1 MKIFLDTASLEEI
14 KKGLEWGIVDGVT
27 TNPTLIS
34 KEGKEEYRKS
44 IKEIAKIMKGPLSAE
59 VIDEKFEGM
68 VKEGRELYSLAKNIV
83 IKIPMTQDGIKACKV
98 LSSEGI
104 PVNLTLIFSPAQ
116 ALLAAKAGAS
126 YVSPFV
132 GRLDDIGAPGMEVV
146 SEILQIFENYNFPTE
161 VIVASVR
168 NPEHFRIS
176 ALYGAPII
184 TVPFSVL
191 EQLFKHPLTDIGI
204 SRFINDYKKAGLKW

>member
-1 MKIFLDTASLEEI
+1 MKIFLDTASLDEI

-34 KEGKEEYRKS
+34 KEGKKEYRKS

-83 IKIPMTQDGIKACKV
+83 IKIPMTYDGIKACKV

-104 PVNLTLIFSPAQ
+104 SVNVTLVFSPAQ
-116 ALLAAKAGAS
+116 ALLAAKAGAL

-132 GRLDDIGAPGMEVV
+132 GRLDDIGSPGMEVV

-191 EQLFKHPLTDIGI
+191 KQLFKHPLTDIGI
-204 SRFINDYKKAGLKW
+204 NRFIDDYKKAGLKW

>member
-34 KEGKEEYRKS
+34 KEGKKEYRKS

-104 PVNLTLIFSPAQ
+104 PVNVTLIFSPAQ